1 MQLREKM
8 PKLVKA
14 IDAAGQSVTWICDP
28 MHGNTESCEGFKTR
42 RYENIRREVRCL
54 LQRRQLLKAR
64 HSAAGGTAGNATWLP
79 TAPHTRY
86 VRASAS

>member
-1 MQLREKM
+1 MPTRVTASCVQLREKL

-42 RYENIRREVRCL
+42 RYENIRSEVGP
-54 LQRRQLLKAR
+54 
-64 HSAAGGTAGNATWLP
+64 AA
-79 TAPHTRY
+79 
-86 VRASAS
+86 